1 MPAGKDKLFPWFLR
15 RALGAVSAF
24 FMYPFDWLRG
34 GCSSDTAFG
43 ADGNAAADPQAEVG
57 ENAAVAGAV
66 KVARAEGVF
75 SYDQ

>member
-15 RALGAVSAF
+15 RALGEVSAF

-43 ADGNAAADPQAEVG
+43 ADGNAAP
-57 ENAAVAGAV
+57 
-66 KVARAEGVF
+66 
-75 SYDQ
+75 